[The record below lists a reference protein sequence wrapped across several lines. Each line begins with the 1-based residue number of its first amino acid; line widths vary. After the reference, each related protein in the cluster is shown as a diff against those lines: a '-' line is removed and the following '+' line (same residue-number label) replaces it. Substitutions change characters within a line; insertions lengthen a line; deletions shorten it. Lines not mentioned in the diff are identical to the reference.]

1 MTQAVLNLADDDHQQ
16 NLNNRSGFEFETTE
30 AINGLECRLSAW
42 TTGALTAYLTDG
54 SGDILERQSIA
65 TLSPGETFT
74 FEAELEAD
82 ETYWILCD
90 ARGREYGRGRAAVDY
105 PIESDSLVAT
115 IGVFAGDGATT
126 SSYRYCVDRISPAFG
141 GETLDLGSD
150 EEAQSW
156 SGLDDYSGVRIQAT
170 EDIAAFDCRL
180 SAETSGVTEAYLTD
194 DSGEVIDQQSI
205 GTLGSGETFSFDTG
219 LVADE
224 TYWILCD
231 ADGDSYVR
239 GRAGVDYPLESNSL
253 IATHGIY
260 GGDLQSGSYR
270 YCIDQIRIPD
280 ISEPT
285 GSALNLGTDDEGQTW
300 ASLDDWAGVQI
311 QVTEAIHGLE
321 CRLSTETEDVM
332 TAYLTTD
339 NGDVLE
345 RQTVAALDGG
355 ETFAFESS
363 LDPGEAYRIVFDAR
377 GRSYVRGRA
386 AADYPIEGAA
396 LDITHGIYGGDLQ
409 TESYRYCVDR
419 IVPQQTN
426 FVTPD
431 SPGTTD
437 LLDLGPD
444 DESQSG
450 LTSWSGVRVEFT
462 EAVHGI
468 RCRLSDGTDVTTAY
482 LTDDSGNVLSQQ
494 SVTDVSSGEA
504 FVFDDAL
511 AAGEAYRI
519 LCDGGGGSYTRGRA
533 ATEYPIEGNEFSV
546 TDGIFTGNSL
556 TTSYRYCIDQIQTL
570 QGRDDVDTLSLGRD
584 EEAQSGLTSW
594 SGVRVEV
601 TEPSHG
607 LQCRLSNETSATT
620 AYLTDDSGNVLSQQ
634 SVADLEPGETF
645 MFDTGLGVGE
655 VYWILCDGDG
665 GTYTRGRT
673 AVDYPLESDHLSA
686 THGIFTGDS
695 LTTSYRYCIDQV
707 QTVQASANVDTLG
720 LGSDEEAQSGFT
732 GWSGVR
738 IQATEAIRSL
748 QCRLSGET
756 DVTTAY
762 LTDDSGNVLRQQS
775 VESHNPGDTFV
786 FDVALEADD
795 VCWVLCDGDGDTY
808 TRGRAAADY
817 PLESEYLSVTH
828 GVYTDTSLSSNY
840 RYCIDQIQTT
850 LAGEGVTTTL
860 ENRPLDVTAVDVVE
874 EPAIDENGD
883 LAAEILS
890 YINAQDEVNYE
901 FVLPR
906 GTYSWNTEFYVTDPV
921 EYLEIRGDRRAT
933 LQIRDPDVDFAF
945 GFGSWDDDNPP
956 NHVAVRNIDVD
967 ISDTSERDAAL
978 ITTHVGQCLIDNVE
992 LIGDRMPYGPEGGTR
1007 YACLINTLDED
1018 NLSLVRNVAI
1028 PDGDIESEDAPA
1040 VGGHS
1045 IGISADPPH
1054 DGVNIWQ
1061 QCFVERTVGNGFYVQ
1076 NSPGD
1081 NILNQCAAAN
1091 CGSGN
1096 IRLGDGD
1103 EARDCKVILD
1113 DGSNQLYPG
1122 TALWLRGGEPIAE
1135 RIEIDGSDAQND
1147 IVRINSDADGGYIT
1161 DLDVFCGP
1169 SVDAPSIRCTYTS
1182 ETDPSGVLIEDFTV
1196 EDVTT
1201 ANDDASVRVQRPDI
1215 AMSSGVIDVEYRP
1228 PLGGAYDPE
1237 LEDVDLQ

>member
-1 MTQAVLNLADDDHQQ
+1 M
-16 NLNNRSGFEFETTE
+16 
-30 AINGLECRLSAW
+30 
-42 TTGALTAYLTDG
+42 
-54 SGDILERQSIA
+54 
-65 TLSPGETFT
+65 
-74 FEAELEAD
+74 
-82 ETYWILCD
+82 
-90 ARGREYGRGRAAVDY
+90 
-105 PIESDSLVAT
+105 
-115 IGVFAGDGATT
+115 FAGDGATT
-126 SSYRYCVDRISPAFG
+126 SSYRYCVDRVSPAFG

-150 EEAQSW
+150 EESQSW
-156 SGLDDYSGVRIQAT
+156 SGLDQPSGVRIQAT
-170 EDIAAFDCRL
+170 TDIAEFDCRL
-180 SAETSGVTEAYLTD
+180 SSETSGVTEAYLTD

-205 GTLGSGETFSFDTG
+205 GGLGSGATFSFDTG

-239 GRAGVDYPLESNSL
+239 GRTGVDYPQESNSL

-260 GGDLQSGSYR
+260 GGDLQSGGYR

-285 GSALNLGTDDEGQTW
+285 GTALNLGTDDEGQTW
-300 ASLDDWAGVQI
+300 ASLDSWAGVQI
-311 QVTEAIHGLE
+311 QVTEAVHGLE

-332 TAYLTTD
+332 TAYLTAD

-355 ETFAFESS
+355 DTFTFESS

-396 LDITHGIYGGDLQ
+396 LDITHGIYGGGQQ
-409 TESYRYCVDR
+409 TESYRYCIDR

-431 SPGTTD
+431 APDTTD
-437 LLDLGPD
+437 LLDLGSD
-444 DESQSG
+444 DETQSG
-450 LTSWSGVRVEFT
+450 FTSWSGVRVELT
-462 EAVHGI
+462 DPVHGVE
-468 RCRLSDGTDVTTAY
+468 CRISDGTDVTTAY

-494 SVTDVSSGEA
+494 SVADLDPGETFAFTDV
-504 FVFDDAL
+504 L
-511 AAGEAYRI
+511 ADGEAYWV
-519 LCDGGGGSYTRGRA
+519 LCDSDGESYSRGRA
-533 ATEYPIEGNEFSV
+533 QVDYPIESGTFV
-546 TDGIFTGNSL
+546 ATHGIYTGESL
-556 TTSYRYCIDQIQTL
+556 SDNYRYCIDQIETL
-570 QGRDDVDTLSLGRD
+570 HGRDDVDTLSLGSD
-584 EEAQSGLTSW
+584 EEAQSGFTSW
-594 SGVRVEV
+594 SGVRVEI
-601 TEPSHG
+601 TEAAHG
-607 LQCRLSNETSATT
+607 LQCRLSADTDVTT

-634 SVADLEPGETF
+634 SVADLEPGGTF

-655 VYWILCDGDG
+655 TYWILCDGG
-665 GTYTRGRT
+665 SGSYTRGRT
-673 AVDYPLESDHLSA
+673 AVDYPIEGDHLSA
-686 THGIFTGDS
+686 THGIYTGTS
-695 LTTSYRYCIDQV
+695 LSDNYRYCIDQI
-707 QTVQASANVDTLG
+707 QTVQTSADVDTLG

-732 GWSGVR
+732 DWSGVR

-775 VESHNPGDTFV
+775 VEGHNPGDTFV
-786 FDVALEADD
+786 FDVALESGD

-817 PLESEYLSVTH
+817 PLESEFLSVTH
-828 GVYTDTSLSSNY
+828 GVYTGTSLSSNY

-850 LAGEGVTTTL
+850 LAGQGVTTTL
-860 ENRPLDVTAVDVVE
+860 ESRSLDVTAVDVAE
-874 EPAIDENGD
+874 EPSIDENGD

-890 YINAQDEVNYE
+890 YIDAQDEVNHE

-906 GTYSWNTEFYVTDPV
+906 GTYSWNTDFYITDPV

-933 LQIRDPDVDFAF
+933 LQITEPNVDVAF
-945 GFGSWDDDNPP
+945 GFGSWDDDTPP
-956 NHVAVRNIDVD
+956 NQVAVRNIDVD
-967 ISDTSERDAAL
+967 ISDVSERDAAL
-978 ITTHVGQCLIDNVE
+978 ITAHVDRCLIDNVE
-992 LIGDRMPYGPEGGTR
+992 LIGNRMPYGPEGGTR
-1007 YACLINTLDED
+1007 YTCLINTLDED
-1018 NLSLVRNVAI
+1018 ALSLIRNVTI
-1028 PDGDIESEDAPA
+1028 PDGDIESADAPA

-1054 DGVNIWQ
+1054 DGMNIWQ
-1061 QCFVERTVGNGFYVQ
+1061 QCFVERTVGNGFYVR
-1076 NSPGD
+1076 NSSGD

-1096 IRLGDGD
+1096 IRLGIGD
-1103 EARDCKVILD
+1103 EARDCKIFLD

-1122 TALWLRGGEPIAE
+1122 TALWLNGGEPIAE

-1147 IVRINSDADGGYIT
+1147 IVRINSDANGGNIT

-1169 SVDAPSIRCTYTS
+1169 SVDAPAIRCTYTS
-1182 ETDPSGVLIEDFTV
+1182 VTDPSGVLIEDFTV

-1201 ANDDASVRVQRPDI
+1201 ANDNASAQVRRPDV
-1215 AMSSGVIDVEYRP
+1215 AMSSGVINAEYRSA
-1228 PLGGAYDPE
+1228 LGGAYDPE
-1237 LEDVDLQ
+1237 LDDVDLQ